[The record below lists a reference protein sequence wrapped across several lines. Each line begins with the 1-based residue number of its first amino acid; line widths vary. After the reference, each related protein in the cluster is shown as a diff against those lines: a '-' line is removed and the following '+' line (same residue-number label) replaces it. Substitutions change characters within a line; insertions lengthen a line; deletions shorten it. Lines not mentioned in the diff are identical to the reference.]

1 MMIKEKNHYNL
12 LFNVVKPS
20 LKKNT
25 MKLLVQIL
33 ALVILTTQMA
43 FSAPIEK
50 GLASYYDDSF
60 HGRKT
65 ASGEK
70 YDKNKLTAAHKTLPF
85 GTRIKIKNPANGKS
99 VEVVVN
105 DRGPYIKGRVI
116 EISKKAAQQID
127 LVKVNVAPVEI
138 TVLSGP
144 DSKKTATPATASTK
158 PVAKTAAKP
167 KTKVAV
173 ASTTKAKKEVK
184 KTSSSKKENLIVEA
198 KEMETGGLYKM
209 QVLKLQPK
217 GFGVQVAGY
226 SDYESV
232 VQQLAVFQKNW
243 FKGATVFVDDL
254 NGKPYYKIIL
264 GPMNTREEAVSYCEN
279 LKKKYKLK
287 DAFVVNIE
295 TLAAK
300 K

>member
-1 MMIKEKNHYNL
+1 M
-12 LFNVVKPS
+12 VKPS

-33 ALVILTTQMA
+33 VLVIITTQMA

-85 GTRIKIKNPANGKS
+85 GTKIEIKNPANGKS
-99 VEVVVN
+99 VEVIVN

-138 TVLSGP
+138 RVLSSP
-144 DSKKTATPATASTK
+144 DSKSNASPSTNTKPSTK
-158 PVAKTAAKP
+158 SP
-167 KTKVAV
+167 KTE
-173 ASTTKAKKEVK
+173 TTSSSKPNKEVK
-184 KTSSSKKENLIVEA
+184 KTSSSKKDNLIVEA

-243 FKGATVFVDDL
+243 FKGATVFVDAL

-264 GPMNTREEAVSYCEN
+264 GPMNTREEAVSYCDN

-295 TLAAK
+295 ALAAK

>member
-1 MMIKEKNHYNL
+1 
-12 LFNVVKPS
+12 
-20 LKKNT
+20 
-25 MKLLVQIL
+25 MKLLIQIL
-33 ALVILTTQMA
+33 ALVMVTSQLA
-43 FSAPIEK
+43 LAAPIEK

-85 GTRIKIKNPANGKS
+85 GTKVSIKNPANGKS
-99 VEVVVN
+99 VVVIIN
-105 DRGPYIKGRVI
+105 DRGPYIKGRII

-127 LVKVNVAPVEI
+127 LVKMNVAPVEI
-138 TVLSGP
+138 TVVSGP
-144 DSKKTATPATASTK
+144 DSKAAVAQNPPKTTVKPAATSSKPSTTSSAS
-158 PVAKTAAKP
+158 KTVKP
-167 KTKVAV
+167 KSV
-173 ASTTKAKKEVK
+173 VK
-184 KTSSSKKENLIVEA
+184 KAPKKDENMIVEA

-243 FKGATVFVDDL
+243 FKGATVFVDKL
-254 NGKPYYKIIL
+254 NDKPYYKIIL
-264 GPMNTREEAVSYCEN
+264 GPMNTREEAASYCEN
-279 LKKKYKLK
+279 LKKKYQLK
-287 DAFVVNIE
+287 DAFVVDIQA
-295 TLAAK
+295 LADK

>member
-1 MMIKEKNHYNL
+1 
-12 LFNVVKPS
+12 
-20 LKKNT
+20 

-33 ALVILTTQMA
+33 ALVIVSTQMVLA
-43 FSAPIEK
+43 APIEK

-85 GTRIKIKNPANGKS
+85 GTKIRIKNPANGKF

-105 DRGPYIKGRVI
+105 DRGPYIKGRII
-116 EISKKAAQQID
+116 EVSKKAAQQID

-138 TVLSGP
+138 TVISGP
-144 DSKKTATPATASTK
+144 DSKVAASSTQPKTAATPKVAATT
-158 PVAKTAAKP
+158 KTAAKP
-167 KTKVAV
+167 KTVTKTAPKTKKVE
-173 ASTTKAKKEVK
+173 KKK
-184 KTSSSKKENLIVEA
+184 DNLIVEA

-243 FKGATVFVDDL
+243 FKGATVFVDEL

-264 GPMNTREEAVSYCEN
+264 GPMNTREEAVSYCAS
-279 LKKKYKLK
+279 LKQKYQLK
-287 DAFVVNIE
+287 DAFVVDIE
-295 TLAAK
+295 ALSAK

>member
-1 MMIKEKNHYNL
+1 
-12 LFNVVKPS
+12 
-20 LKKNT
+20 
-25 MKLLVQIL
+25 MKLLVQIF
-33 ALVILTTQMA
+33 ALVILTAQVATA
-43 FSAPIEK
+43 TPIEK

-70 YDKNKLTAAHKTLPF
+70 YDKNQLTAAHKTLPF
-85 GTRIKIKNPANGKS
+85 GTKVKIKNPANGKS
-99 VEVVVN
+99 VNVVIN

-127 LVKVNVAPVEI
+127 LVKVTVAPVEI

-144 DSKKTATPATASTK
+144 DSKPA
-158 PVAKTAAKP
+158 VAAKP
-167 KTKVAV
+167 TNEKPAAKTVQNKAKE
-173 ASTTKAKKEVK
+173 AAKPAKKKESAPAKKEAK
-184 KTSSSKKENLIVEA
+184 KDNLIVDA

-226 SDYESV
+226 SDYQSV

-243 FKGATVFVDDL
+243 FKGATVFVDKL

-264 GPMNTREEAVSYCEN
+264 GPMNTRDEADSYCEN
-279 LKKKYKLK
+279 LKKKYNLK

-295 TLAAK
+295 ALAAK

>member
-1 MMIKEKNHYNL
+1 
-12 LFNVVKPS
+12 
-20 LKKNT
+20 
-25 MKLLVQIL
+25 MKLFVQIF
-33 ALVILTTQMA
+33 ALVILSIQIAGAT
-43 FSAPIEK
+43 PVEK

-70 YDKNKLTAAHKTLPF
+70 YDKNQLTAAHKTLPF
-85 GTRIKIKNPANGKS
+85 GTKVTIKNPANGKS
-99 VEVVVN
+99 VTVVVN

-116 EISKKAAQQID
+116 ELSKKAAQQID
-127 LVKVNVAPVEI
+127 LVKMNVAPVEI
-138 TVLSGP
+138 TVISGP
-144 DSKKTATPATASTK
+144 DSKPAVATK
-158 PVAKTAAKP
+158 PVNEKPSAKTVQNEPKP
-167 KTKVAV
+167 A
-173 ASTTKAKKEVK
+173 AKKEAAPA
-184 KTSSSKKENLIVEA
+184 KKEPKKDNLIVDA

-226 SDYESV
+226 SDYQSV

-243 FKGATVFVDDL
+243 FKGATVFVDKL

-264 GPMNTREEAVSYCEN
+264 GPMNTREEADSYCKS
-279 LKKKYKLK
+279 LKTKYNLK
-287 DAFVVNIE
+287 DAFVVDIE
-295 TLAAK
+295 ALAAK

>member
-1 MMIKEKNHYNL
+1 
-12 LFNVVKPS
+12 
-20 LKKNT
+20 
-25 MKLLVQIL
+25 MKLLVQIF
-33 ALVILTTQMA
+33 ALVILTIQVATA
-43 FSAPIEK
+43 TPVEK

-70 YDKNKLTAAHKTLPF
+70 YDKNQLTAAHKTLPF
-85 GTRIKIKNPANGKS
+85 GTKVKVKNPANGKS
-99 VEVVVN
+99 VNVVIN

-138 TVLSGP
+138 TVISGP
-144 DSKKTATPATASTK
+144 DNKPTVAAKSTNEK
-158 PVAKTAAKP
+158 PVAKPVQNTTKATAKP
-167 KTKVAV
+167 AEKKK
-173 ASTTKAKKEVK
+173 ASTTQKEPKKD
-184 KTSSSKKENLIVEA
+184 NLIVEA

-226 SDYESV
+226 SDYQSV

-243 FKGATVFVDDL
+243 FKGATVFVDKL

-264 GPMNTREEAVSYCEN
+264 GPMNTREEADSYCEN
-279 LKKKYKLK
+279 LKKKYNLK

-295 TLAAK
+295 ALAAK

>member
-1 MMIKEKNHYNL
+1 
-12 LFNVVKPS
+12 
-20 LKKNT
+20 
-25 MKLLVQIL
+25 MKLFVQIF
-33 ALVILTTQMA
+33 ALVFLTFQVA
-43 FSAPIEK
+43 SATPVEK

-70 YDKNKLTAAHKTLPF
+70 YDKNQLTAAHKTLPF
-85 GTRIKIKNPANGKS
+85 GTKVKIKNPANGKS
-99 VEVVVN
+99 VNVVIN

-116 EISKKAAQQID
+116 EVSKKAAQAID

-138 TVLSGP
+138 TVISGP
-144 DSKKTATPATASTK
+144 DSK
-158 PVAKTAAKP
+158 PVAAAKP
-167 KTKVAV
+167 TNEKPTAKPVQNKPKETAKPATKAT
-173 ASTTKAKKEVK
+173 SSAKKEPK
-184 KTSSSKKENLIVEA
+184 KDNLIVEA

-209 QVLKLQPK
+209 QVLKLEPK

-226 SDYESV
+226 SDYQSV

-243 FKGATVFVDDL
+243 FKGATVFVDQL

-264 GPMNTREEAVSYCEN
+264 GPMNTREEADSYCEN

-295 TLAAK
+295 ALATK